1 MKLSLSCKLP
11 THSSSFRL
19 GCSVSKNRA
28 IHLVKWKTMIE
39 MRFTAQLWEIIK
51 MRGRLF
57 KPPTAS
63 REAAKRL
70 PWPEQWLLCAGHVGT
85 ALLLL
90 WGCGRA
96 GMSGGGRDWV
106 VGAPQGSSW
115 WIDIHQAA
123 SVTYLQLQY
132 YSSWPYKN
140 ELINKH
146 MSKGGS
152 LWGRA
157 VCLLAPC
164 EGAGLK
170 VSLSSGEDI

>member
-1 MKLSLSCKLP
+1 MARAVAAVCRACGDS
-11 THSSSFRL
+11 TAAAL
-19 GCSVSKNRA
+19 G
-28 IHLVKWKTMIE
+28 
-39 MRFTAQLWEIIK
+39 LWEGWDV
-51 MRGRLF
+51 RGR
-57 KPPTAS
+57 
-63 REAAKRL
+63 
-70 PWPEQWLLCAGHVGT
+70 Q
-85 ALLLL
+85 
-90 WGCGRA
+90 
-96 GMSGGGRDWV
+96 DWV

-146 MSKGGS
+146 VSKGGS

-157 VCLLAPC
+157 MCLLAPC